1 MREVS
6 QDVRKLAMFT
16 DIHWGARGN
25 EEQHNRDN
33 LEFVQ
38 WFISQLPKDVSHIGF
53 LGDWFESRSA
63 INILTLDYAVRG
75 MKLLNELDVPII
87 FITGNHDLHRRH
99 TRDVHSLQAFNE
111 FKNVT
116 LIDEPT
122 MYRSD
127 KMNALAVPYM
137 FDHEYPKLAV
147 DSLEADFL
155 LGHFE
160 FKGFVV
166 TGQGK
171 VMDHGP
177 DHTPFRHAK
186 KVFSGHFHKRQ
197 ALDNVMYIGNPF
209 GTNFGDSG
217 DTERGC
223 AHYDS
228 YADKVD
234 LLNWDYGPKYLKVT
248 LNDVLEDKWKPVPR
262 MRVKCLL
269 DADIAY
275 SQAQELRDA
284 LMKEHNLRDFIL
296 EEDRDA
302 KQALIEGETVTDA
315 KLIEQFDS
323 IDELVTSL
331 LKAGAEDPLFK
342 EQYDINTLVA
352 MYDGLIIEEQEGEG
366 K

>member
-1 MREVS
+1 MLEIG
-6 QDVRKLAMFT
+6 QEIRKLAMFT

-25 EEQHNRDN
+25 EEQHNKDN
-33 LEFVQ
+33 LEFVE
-38 WFISQLPKDVSHIGF
+38 WFIKQLPADVSHIAF

-75 MKLLNELDVPII
+75 MKLLNELEIPII

-116 LIDEPT
+116 LIDQPT
-122 MYRSD
+122 MYKGS
-127 KMNALAVPYM
+127 KLKALAVPYM

-160 FKGFVV
+160 FQGFVI

-171 VMDHGP
+171 TLDHGP
-177 DHTPFRHAK
+177 NHTAFRHAK

-197 ALDNVMYIGNPF
+197 ALDNVLFIGNPF
-209 GTNFGDSG
+209 GTNFGDAG

-223 AHYDS
+223 VHYD
-228 YADKVD
+228 ALKDDVTC
-234 LLNWDYGPKYLKVT
+234 LNWVDGPKYLKVT

-275 SQAQELRDA
+275 SQAQELREA
-284 LMKEHNLRDFIL
+284 LIKEHNLRDFIL
-296 EEDRDA
+296 EEDREA
-302 KQALIEGETVTDA
+302 KQALIEGETVADA

-323 IDELVTSL
+323 IDELVTTL

-342 EQYDINTLVA
+342 ETYNIDTLVSL
-352 MYDGLIIEEQEGEG
+352 YDGLIIEETEGEG
-366 K
+366 T